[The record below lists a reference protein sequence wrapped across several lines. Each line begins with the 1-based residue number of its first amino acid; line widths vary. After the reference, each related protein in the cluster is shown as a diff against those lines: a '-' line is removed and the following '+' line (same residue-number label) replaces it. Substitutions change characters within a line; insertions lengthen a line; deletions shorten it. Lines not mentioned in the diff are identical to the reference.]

1 MISVKNEWILKKIAG
16 LGGTYSQWAIL
27 TSTCQ
32 FQLEMPMQIITD
44 NKGLTPEDSLGMI
57 LKVKSSSDILS
68 LQRILISLHQYPKT
82 WRA

>member
-1 MISVKNEWILKKIAG
+1 MISVKKWMNPQKIHG

-44 NKGLTPEDSLGMI
+44 NKGLTPWRFFGNDSEG
-57 LKVKSSSDILS
+57 
-68 LQRILISLHQYPKT
+68 QE
-82 WRA
+82 